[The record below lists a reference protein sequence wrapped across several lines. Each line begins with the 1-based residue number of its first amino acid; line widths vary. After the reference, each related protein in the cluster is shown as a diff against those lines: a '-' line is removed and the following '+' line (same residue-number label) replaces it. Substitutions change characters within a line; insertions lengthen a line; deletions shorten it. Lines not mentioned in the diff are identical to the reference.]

1 VVAEPASAA
10 VHLVDGTYEEAR
22 AMVGTSGGV
31 EVADK
36 PVTIALIR
44 YFCAMVHDANAS
56 YWDDEFARRHWG
68 EVIAPPAM
76 LLTWLLTTDWRP
88 GAAEPHTMLLA
99 KVPLP
104 GTTVIS
110 VGTDTEFFQPMRA
123 GDRLQVEETLVDV
136 SERKAMA
143 LGDGHFLTTESVFRL
158 EDGTLVAR
166 YRHELFRYTPRTADD
181 GG

>member
-1 VVAEPASAA
+1 MSAD
-10 VHLVDGTYEEAR
+10 VHLVEGTYEEAC
-22 AMVGTSGGV
+22 AMVGTSSGV

-36 PVTIALIR
+36 PVTAALIR

-56 YWDDEFARRHWG
+56 YWDDEYARRHWG
-68 EVIAPPAM
+68 AVISPPAM
-76 LLTWLLTTDWRP
+76 LLTWLLATDWRP
-88 GAAEPHTMLLA
+88 GAAEPRTMLLA

-110 VGTDTEFFQPMRA
+110 VGTDTEYFRPMRV
-123 GDRLQVEETLVDV
+123 GDRLQVEETLIDV
-136 SERKAMA
+136 SERKTTA

-158 EDGTLVAR
+158 EDGTMVAR
-166 YRHELFRYTPRTADD
+166 YRHELFRYTPHDTHD